1 MAKNATDSTALKEIA
16 LNLRKKI
23 IEISYISKAHHV
35 GSELSCIDIL
45 VSLYFKIMNIYPK
58 EPSHPDRD
66 YFILSKGHAALALY
80 VTLMEKGF
88 FSENFLKK
96 EFLSDGGQLGGH
108 PDKDLEKGIEISS
121 GSLGQGLAIG
131 AGIALINKKDKK
143 KNRTFVLLGD
153 GECNEGMIWE
163 TALFAAHQKLDN
175 LLGIIDYNKLQGLG
189 STTKIMNLEPLKEK
203 FESFGW
209 NVQVVDGHDIGL
221 ITTSI
226 EKIFLQKNKP
236 NLIIANTVKGKGVS
250 FMENRFESHYE
261 VLDKKKYEEAIEK
274 LK

>member
-1 MAKNATDSTALKEIA
+1 MKNKELEEIA
-16 LNLRKKI
+16 LDLRKKI

-45 VSLYFKIMNIYPK
+45 VALYFKIMNVYPK
-58 EPSHPDRD
+58 KPTHKDRD

-80 VTLMEKGF
+80 VTLMKKGF

-108 PDKDLEKGIEISS
+108 PDKKLEKGIEISS

-131 AGIALINKKDKK
+131 TGVALMSKNDKK
-143 KNRTFVLLGD
+143 KNKTFVLLGD
-153 GECNEGMIWE
+153 GECNEGMVWE
-163 TALFAAHQKLDN
+163 TALFAAHQKLNN
-175 LLGIIDYNKLQGLG
+175 LIAIVDYNKLQGLG
-189 STTKIMNLEPLKEK
+189 STAKIVNLEPLKEK

-209 NVQVVDGHDIGL
+209 NTVVVDGHNIQS
-221 ITTSI
+221 IITSI
-226 EKIFLQKNKP
+226 EDMFLQKNRP
-236 NLIIANTVKGKGVS
+236 NLLIANTVKGKGVI

-261 VLDKKKYEEAIEK
+261 VLDKKKYKEAIEK

>member
-1 MAKNATDSTALKEIA
+1 MNNKELKEIA

-45 VSLYFKIMNIYPK
+45 VSLYFKIMNVYPK
-58 EPSHPDRD
+58 EPKNQDRD

-80 VTLMEKGF
+80 VTLMQRGF

-131 AGIALINKKDKK
+131 AGISLINKKDNK
-143 KNRTFVLLGD
+143 KNKTFVLLGD

-163 TALFAAHQKLDN
+163 TALFASHQKLSN
-175 LLGIIDYNKLQGLG
+175 LLAIIDYNKLQGLG
-189 STTKIMNLEPLKEK
+189 STTKIINLEPLKEK
-203 FESFGW
+203 FQSFGW
-209 NVQVVDGHDIGL
+209 NTVEVDGHDIDS
-221 ITTSI
+221 IISVI
-226 EKIFLQKNKP
+226 EKLFLQNDKP
-236 NLIIANTVKGKGVS
+236 NLLIANTVKGKGVP

-261 VLDKKKYEEAIEK
+261 VLDKKKYEEAIKK

>member
-1 MAKNATDSTALKEIA
+1 MNNKELKEIA

-45 VSLYFKIMNIYPK
+45 VSLYFKIMNVYPK
-58 EPSHPDRD
+58 EPKNQDRD

-80 VTLMEKGF
+80 VTLMQRGF

-131 AGIALINKKDKK
+131 AGISLINKKDNK
-143 KNRTFVLLGD
+143 KNKTFVLLGD

-163 TALFAAHQKLDN
+163 TALFASHQKLSN
-175 LLGIIDYNKLQGLG
+175 LLAIIDYNKLQGLG
-189 STTKIMNLEPLKEK
+189 STTKIINLEPLKEK
-203 FESFGW
+203 FQSFGW
-209 NVQVVDGHDIGL
+209 NTVEVDGHDIDS
-221 ITTSI
+221 IISVI
-226 EKIFLQKNKP
+226 EKLFLQNEKP
-236 NLIIANTVKGKGVS
+236 NLLIANTVKGKGVP

-261 VLDKKKYEEAIEK
+261 VLDKKKYEEAIKK

>member
-1 MAKNATDSTALKEIA
+1 MKNNELKEIA

-23 IEISYISKAHHV
+23 IEISYISKAHHI

-45 VSLYFKIMNIYPK
+45 VSLYFKIMNVYPK
-58 EPSHPDRD
+58 EPNHQNRD

-80 VTLMEKGF
+80 VTLMQKGF

-131 AGIALINKKDKK
+131 AGIALTNKKDNK
-143 KNRTFVLLGD
+143 KNKTYVLLGD

-175 LLGIIDYNKLQGLG
+175 LLAIIDYNKLQGLG
-189 STTKIMNLEPLKEK
+189 STTKIVGLEPLKEK

-209 NVQVVDGHDIGL
+209 NTVVVNGHDIQS
-221 ITTSI
+221 IVTTM

-236 NLIIANTVKGKGVS
+236 NLLIANTVKGKGVP

-261 VLDKKKYEEAIEK
+261 VLDKKKYQEAIEK